1 MTGYFRITGYYPDKN
16 ICFIADSNGRFE
28 KKWQFSSYLVNK
40 GIKIIEIGDDTQFLD
55 GDLPKVEEDKD
66 HIIIRACGQ
75 GKPQLDGNCIIVQG
89 KRYIP
94 DKNR

>member
-1 MTGYFRITGYYPDKN
+1 MAYYRITAYYPDKN
-16 ICFIADSNGRFE
+16 ICLIADSNGRFE

-55 GDLPKVEEDKD
+55 GDFPKVEEDKD

-75 GKPQLDGNCIIVQG
+75 GKPQLDGNHIIVQG